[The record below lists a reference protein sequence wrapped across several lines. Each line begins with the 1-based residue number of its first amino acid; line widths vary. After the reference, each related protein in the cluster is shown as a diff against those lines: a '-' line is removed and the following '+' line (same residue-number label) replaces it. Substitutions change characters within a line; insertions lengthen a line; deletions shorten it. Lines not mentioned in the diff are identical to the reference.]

1 MPSKWVS
8 RFSCTFQQLFLYFST
23 LTVISNKIR
32 AYVCR
37 ITPRF
42 FQTFD
47 PLSNPRICEAF
58 NQQVMIFQSNWNLH
72 CSRMNWYFIYHQK
85 LMSSQK
91 MLIVVACSG
100 RLGINLQM
108 FRLWLSEVGCNED
121 VQIFDI
127 KDKGL
132 PFSVANASKF
142 FEFFKFEVIK
152 KCSKL
157 ATLLSFLDKR
167 FVLCF

>member
-1 MPSKWVS
+1 MLYQEYHHHQMPSKWVS

-47 PLSNPRICEAF
+47 PLTNSRICDAF
-58 NQQVMIFQSNWNLH
+58 NQQIMIFQSNWNLH
-72 CSRMNWYFIYHQK
+72 CSRINWYFIYHQK

-91 MLIVVACSG
+91 CWLWWHSSSE

-108 FRLWLSEVGCNED
+108 FRLWLSEVGCKED

-132 PFSVANASKF
+132 PFSVANA
-142 FEFFKFEVIK
+142 FKLFN
-152 KCSKL
+152 SL
-157 ATLLSFLDKR
+157 NSR
-167 FVLCF
+167 